1 MYIVRSGDARSGG
14 FLQFCDSL
22 KEITLGS
29 GLENFF
35 DTYDLNGSHSF
46 ECIVLAKIINIIVV
60 LMGWLLVRIRK
71 NY

>member
-1 MYIVRSGDARSGG
+1 MVA

-35 DTYDLNGSHSF
+35 DTYDLMVVIHLNAL
-46 ECIVLAKIINIIVV
+46 ILAKIINIIVV